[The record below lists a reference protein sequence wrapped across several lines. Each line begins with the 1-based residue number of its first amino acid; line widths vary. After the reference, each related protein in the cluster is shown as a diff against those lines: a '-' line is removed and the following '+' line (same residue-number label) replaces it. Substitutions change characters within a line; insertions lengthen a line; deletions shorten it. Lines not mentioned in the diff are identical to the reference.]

1 MTKLSLIVM
10 YNYAGERMKNKIH
23 CFLLILN
30 LYVIFADIF
39 LVNKN
44 IWNLL
49 ILILVAVYTTIC
61 FYVATRVKK

>member
-10 YNYAGERMKNKIH
+10 YNYDGERMKNKIH

-49 ILILVAVYTTIC
+49 ILIVVAIYTTVC
-61 FYVATRVKK
+61 FYVTIKIKK

>member
-1 MTKLSLIVM
+1 
-10 YNYAGERMKNKIH
+10 MKNKID
-23 CFLLILN
+23 CFLLFLD

-49 ILILVAVYTTIC
+49 ILIVVAIYTTVC
-61 FYVATRVKK
+61 FFM

>member
-10 YNYAGERMKNKIH
+10 YNYDGERMKNKID
-23 CFLLILN
+23 CFLLFLD

-49 ILILVAVYTTIC
+49 ILIVVAIYTTVC
-61 FYVATRVKK
+61 FYVIIKVKK